1 MSEIGKVVG
10 ELAVNNLTL
19 TIIIILYLVHVI
31 LKHLFKVR
39 QKEVDPLG
47 KVVGWVGKK
56 LTKDVQSDVA
66 VIKTDVTTLKT
77 DVTNLKTYTEGQF
90 KKVETDRIAKINELK
105 KDYNSKITEL
115 KTDIDGFETRTVGK
129 VDEMICGT
137 RDNCEALKKRL
148 DEMDE
153 ATQKSN
159 DMQTIRQIRAHV
171 LDFANSCMNKRK
183 HTKLEFEN
191 IIEENTQYEELCKKY
206 VVKNNVYKEDYEFI
220 MKIYHKC
227 QDEGSFLNENVN
239 AGSEVNT

>member
-19 TIIIILYLVHVI
+19 TIIIILYLVHAI

-47 KVVGWVGKK
+47 RVVGWVGKK
-56 LTKDVQSDVA
+56 LTKDVQTEVTSV
-66 VIKTDVTTLKT
+66 KTDVASVKT
-77 DVTNLKTYTEGQF
+77 DVAGLKSYTEKQF
-90 KKVETDRIAKINELK
+90 KKVETDRTEKIKELK
-105 KDYNSKITEL
+105 TDYDKKIVEL

-137 RDNCEALKKRL
+137 RLNCEALKQRL
-148 DEMDE
+148 DEMDA

-227 QDEGSFLNENVN
+227 QDEGSFLNESQN
-239 AGSEVNT
+239 